1 MNSNIKDWVD
11 ILTKLLASIGG
22 LIAAFRAIYEI
33 RANRKQRIEEFRWK
47 QANISKTIIDELLS
61 DEKAQAALTMLDWP
75 GRKFLLEDSEDKQKL
90 VTVSRKDITKAL
102 RTKNDYGFDDKEVY
116 IRDCF
121 DSLFNYF
128 ERIQH
133 FIDIKLIDF
142 QDVVFP
148 VDYYVF
154 RIMYDQP
161 YIIFK
166 CYFRKYGYRKTEVF
180 FEQLP
185 AYKNNIGANE
195 KKFSEAEFQ
204 DNCDTDFS
212 DKNYR
217 VRLS

>member
-33 RANRKQRIEEFRWK
+33 QANRKQRINELRWK

-75 GRKFLLEDSEDKQKL
+75 GREFILENSEDKQEL
-90 VTVSRKDITKAL
+90 VTVSPEDIRIAL
-102 RTKNDYGFDDKEVY
+102 RTKNDLGFDNKQVY

-121 DSLFNYF
+121 DSLFNYI

-142 QDVVFP
+142 EDVIFP
-148 VDYYVF
+148 INYYVL

-166 CYFRKYGYRKTEVF
+166 SYFRKYGYKKTEFF
-180 FEQLP
+180 FEKLP
-185 AYKNNIGANE
+185 AYKDKIKFNE
-195 KKFSEAEFQ
+195 NRFPEADYQ
-204 DNCDTDFS
+204 KYCNTNFS
-212 DKNYR
+212 DTNYEI
-217 VRLS
+217 RLS